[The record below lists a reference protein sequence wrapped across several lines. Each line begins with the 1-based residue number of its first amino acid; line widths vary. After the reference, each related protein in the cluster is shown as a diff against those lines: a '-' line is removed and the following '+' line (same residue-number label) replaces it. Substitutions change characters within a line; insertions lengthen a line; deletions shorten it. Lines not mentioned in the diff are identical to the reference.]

1 MILTTNDIIDKPYG
15 LNIDVYD
22 DDTNKLIGWVNLDLV
37 EDDIAKK
44 LVLVVMSD
52 SHIREDTS
60 E

>member
-37 EDDIAKK
+37 ENDITKK
-44 LVLVVMSD
+44 LVLVVMSH
-52 SHIREDTS
+52 SHIREDNQ
-60 E
+60 